1 MVDSTLPP
9 ETPQNTPA
17 EGQPG
22 PEAALPSATEA
33 SEPQA
38 VEAPAAVPVAVPASD
53 TPDPTPAGETT
64 VSATVVASSLGAVPA
79 DGPAAAKAPDAT
91 STAAAEPIGSVLE
104 PGAINPAADAAPSG
118 PSAPA
123 VATPAEQSAPEPVEA
138 STPAGVAS
146 TLSVPPLEGEARSE
160 GEGGEFDLLISRV
173 SAWLQEQNLPARWE
187 TLQGPLRAVALLLL
201 ALLLLRLYG
210 ALIDTLNSLPLV
222 PRLLQL
228 VGVIVLVKFS
238 LTNLVRTSDRER
250 LISSWTQ
257 RWTTFRGKV

>member
-9 ETPQNTPA
+9 ETPQNSAA
-17 EGQPG
+17 EAQPG
-22 PEAALPSATEA
+22 PEAAIPSATEA
-33 SEPQA
+33 TEPQVA
-38 VEAPAAVPVAVPASD
+38 EAPTAVPAST
-53 TPDPTPAGETT
+53 TPDPIPAGETT
-64 VSATVVASSLGAVPA
+64 ASATVVANSMGASPPA
-79 DGPAAAKAPDAT
+79 GAAAAIDPGAAST
-91 STAAAEPIGSVLE
+91 SSTEPSRSVLD
-104 PGAINPAADAAPSG
+104 PGAINPTPDAAPSA

-123 VATPAEQSAPEPVEA
+123 AAPPLQESAPEPAAA
-138 STPAGVAS
+138 STPEGVAS
-146 TLSVPPLEGEARSE
+146 TLSVPPLEGEARSA

-173 SAWLQEQNLPARWE
+173 SAWLKEQNLPARWE

-201 ALLLLRLYG
+201 ALVLLRLYA
-210 ALIDTLNSLPLV
+210 ALIDTLDSLPLV